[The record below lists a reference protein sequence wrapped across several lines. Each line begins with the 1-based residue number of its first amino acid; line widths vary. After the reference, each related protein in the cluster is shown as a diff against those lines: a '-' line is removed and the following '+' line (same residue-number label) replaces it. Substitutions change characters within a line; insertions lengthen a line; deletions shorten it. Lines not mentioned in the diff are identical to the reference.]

1 LAAVVFRLQGNLPFN
16 PNPKNPDD
24 GGTTSLLSGCASPII
39 IISDVGAQEWVLAWG
54 ALASRASHGRRSAVK
69 VTLGS
74 LYRLLEAQPHT
85 RLRAW
90 EQNCA
95 SGRGDGNGILDRPSL
110 PLLMVVHLESR
121 A

>member
-1 LAAVVFRLQGNLPFN
+1 MGARRRCSAAAHRPSSSFP
-16 PNPKNPDD
+16 
-24 GGTTSLLSGCASPII
+24 TW
-39 IISDVGAQEWVLAWG
+39 AQEWVLAWG